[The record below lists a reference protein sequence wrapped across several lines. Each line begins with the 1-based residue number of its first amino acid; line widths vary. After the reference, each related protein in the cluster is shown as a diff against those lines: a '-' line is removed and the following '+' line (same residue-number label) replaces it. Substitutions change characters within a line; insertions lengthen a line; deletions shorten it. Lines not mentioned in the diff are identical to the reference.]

1 MKDSTDISIVIV
13 NYNVE
18 YFLEQCLNSVFNAL
32 GEVKG
37 EVFVVDNNS
46 IDQSVNMVR
55 ERFPEVKLIANKQ
68 NLGFSKANNQAI
80 KQACGRHILLL
91 NPDTVVEEDTFEKVV
106 GFMDQHEDAGGLG
119 VRMID
124 GKGKFLP
131 ESKRGLPTPSVAF
144 FKIFGLSRIFPKS
157 SIFSR
162 YHLGHLSEFETAEID
177 ILSGAFMLMRKSVLD
192 EIGLLDETFFMYG
205 EDIDL
210 SYRIQLSGS
219 KNYYFPETRIIHYKG
234 ESTKKS
240 SVNYVFVFY
249 RAMVIFAQKH
259 FSKNHAF
266 LFSFLINIAIYF
278 RAGLAIGARFVKR
291 AFLPVVDYAFI
302 LTGLFLLTRYWL
314 QMDIQF
320 PEQLIRYAIPSY
332 ALIWLMTNF
341 YASSYDFPQKL
352 SRFLTG
358 TLFGTFVILAFYA
371 LLPKSFQFSR
381 LYILVGTGWVIGY
394 YILSRIYLHFTVR
407 KKFRLNERTN
417 SRFLIVG
424 SEKECERVEQVLK
437 QINRK
442 TELVLSV
449 SPEQEKQASQAGT
462 LSQLD
467 QLVLNYKADEIIFCA
482 RDIAVQDIIQ
492 WMIRLED
499 DHLDFKIAQPDSS
512 YLIGSNSIHSAGD
525 LYFVDIN
532 EISKPFNKRLKR
544 TLDIIVSFLGLL
556 FSPILLFWYQQRWQ
570 FVKNMFH
577 CFIGKK
583 TLVGYSVQDRPNE
596 NFRLLPRIRQ
606 GILFLSEQLHV
617 QDDQTTDKLNFI
629 YARDYNILKD
639 IHVLKRAWKKL
650 DRR

>member
-1 MKDSTDISIVIV
+1 MSIVIV